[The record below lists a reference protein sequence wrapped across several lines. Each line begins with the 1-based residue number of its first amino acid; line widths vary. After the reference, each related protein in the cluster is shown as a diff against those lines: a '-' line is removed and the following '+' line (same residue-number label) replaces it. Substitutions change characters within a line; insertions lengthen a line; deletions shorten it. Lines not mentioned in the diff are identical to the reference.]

1 MHLQLKDNH
10 VDELLITK
18 TQEHNELVN
27 RINFTYSSHSV
38 VESDS
43 EFCVKFDFTLTSDR
57 GFKFKLIHDFIFEC
71 DESLDENFWNGNF
84 HKINAPAIAY
94 PYLRAFVS
102 TVLLNAGLESV
113 NLPSINFVEMAKKMD
128 SQKQNDA

>member
-1 MHLQLKDNH
+1 MHLKLKDNK

-18 TQEHNELVN
+18 TQEETELVN
-27 RINFTYSSHSV
+27 RINFTYSSHPLAEC
-38 VESDS
+38 ESD
-43 EFCVKFDFTLTSDR
+43 FCVKFDFTLTSDR
-57 GFKFKLIHDFIFEC
+57 GFKFKLLHDFIFEC
-71 DESLDENFWNGNF
+71 DEPLDESFWKGSF

-113 NLPSINFVEMAKKMD
+113 ILPSINFVEMAKKMD
-128 SQKQNDA
+128 SESEG